1 MARGTVVI
9 DQERC
14 KGCELCTR
22 VCPKDLI
29 VIDHAALNTKGYHPA
44 SLRDPNN
51 ICTGCALCAAIC
63 PDVSITVYRESS
75 VKRAVAV
82 G

>member
-1 MARGTVVI
+1 MARGTIVI

-14 KGCELCTR
+14 KGCELCTL
-22 VCPKDLI
+22 VCSKNLI
-29 VIDHAALNTKGYHPA
+29 VIDPTALNTHGYHPA
-44 SLRDPNN
+44 SLRDPGS

-63 PDVSITVYRESS
+63 PDISITVYRE
-75 VKRAVAV
+75 VPAKRPLAV